1 MLQIFDVVAA
11 VLVLLSA
18 LLATTRGA
26 TREVL
31 SLASWAGAGIFA
43 FWMFQYQ
50 SDLARRFIADE
61 LVANIV
67 TVGASFL
74 VALIVLHLL
83 TMRIADVVVD
93 SKIGPLDRTLG
104 FVFGAIR
111 GVVILLVFV
120 IFMQWL
126 LEDVYDQMTAES
138 RFTPTLQD
146 WKDKLIAALPDDL
159 EAQVNAVLEG
169 GAPSDTDQ
177 PATPAPDERT
187 DAPEDGAPAAESI

>member
-1 MLQIFDVVAA
+1 MLQVFDVVAA

-50 SDLARRFIADE
+50 SDLAKQFIADE

-111 GVVILLVFV
+111 GVIILLVFV

-126 LEDVYDQMTAES
+126 WEDVYDQMTADS
-138 RFTPTLQD
+138 RFAPTLQD

-177 PATPAPDERT
+177 PATPAPDEGT

>member
-1 MLQIFDVVAA
+1 MLQVFDVVAA

-50 SDLARRFIADE
+50 SDLAKQFIADE

-111 GVVILLVFV
+111 GVIILLVFV

-126 LEDVYDQMTAES
+126 WEDVYDQMTADS
-138 RFTPTLQD
+138 RFAPTLQD

-177 PATPAPDERT
+177 PATPAPDEET